1 MLKVSPRKSNETPE
15 EKRIKE
21 LTDLPGIGPT
31 TASKLIEAGYST
43 LESIAV
49 ATPQEIAN
57 AVGIPVTTAQRAIRA
72 AREAL
77 EIRFKTALEIKKER
91 MTIGKITTGSRS
103 LDDLLGGGVETRTIT
118 EFFGEFGSGKC
129 LAGDTPILVVS
140 EKMGRTAI
148 EYIEIEKLYEKALKE
163 HKEKR
168 FEEGFVVPLK
178 VKVLSMINSGLSIT
192 YALSSYIYKEQVT
205 NLIELTLEDN
215 NKLRITPRHPLPVI
229 RENGIKWIP
238 AALVNKGDRIV
249 SIKNDDINKILKYSK
264 NIIKEITNSKTIYDK
279 KQIQYNDAVYDLVIP
294 RYHNFVAG
302 DSFTIVHNTQIS
314 HQLAV
319 NVQLPEEQGGL
330 SGKAVYIDSEGTFRW
345 ERIEAMARALGLD
358 PDQVMENIFYIR
370 AVNSDHQMAIV
381 EELTE
386 MIPEHNIKLVVVDSV
401 TGHFRAE
408 YPGREN
414 LAARQQKL
422 NRHLHQLMKIAEIY
436 NVAVVITNQVMA
448 RPDVFYGDPTQAVGG
463 HVLYHAPGVR
473 VQLRKSRGNKR
484 IARIVD
490 APHLPE
496 GEAVFA
502 ITPEGIRDSLE

>member
-1 MLKVSPRKSNETPE
+1 MVKYDMAPRKSEDNATED
-15 EKRIKE
+15 KKIRE

-31 TASKLIEAGYST
+31 TASKLVEAGYST

-49 ATPQEIAN
+49 ATPQEISA
-57 AVGIPVTTAQRAIRA
+57 AVGIPLTTAQRAIKA

-77 EIRFKTALEIKKER
+77 EIRFKTALEVKRER
-91 MTIGKITTGSRS
+91 MTVGKITTGSKS

-129 LAGDTPILVVS
+129 LSADTPV
-140 EKMGRTAI
+140 
-148 EYIEIEKLYEKALKE
+148 YIVNKKA
-163 HKEKR
+163 
-168 FEEGFVVPLK
+168 
-178 VKVLSMINSGLSIT
+178 SGLYMEEYEIQDLFMRASLRERTEKVDIGEAIKTDYTVIT
-192 YALSSYIYKEQVT
+192 IEQGGSSVKLARSSYIYREHVLYLVKMALDDGNVIKT
-205 NLIELTLEDN
+205 TLSH
-215 NKLRITPRHPLPVI
+215 RLPVLSSEGKI
-229 RENGIKWIP
+229 MWRPSYLIKP
-238 AALVNKGDRIV
+238 GD
-249 SIKNDDINKILKYSK
+249 ILLGVDASYGDKLSLK
-264 NIIKEITNSKTIYDK
+264 NIPIQPKRVVNIQLIKYDD
-279 KQIQYNDAVYDLVIP
+279 YVYDLVVP
-294 RYHNFVAG
+294 GTHNFLAG
-302 DSFTIVHNTQIS
+302 DTKLFAHNTQLS
-314 HQLAV
+314 HQLSV
-319 NVQLPEEQGGL
+319 NVQLPPERGGL

-345 ERIEAMARALGLD
+345 ERIETMAVALGLD
-358 PDQVMENIFYIR
+358 PDSVMENIFYIR

-381 EELTE
+381 EELTD
-386 MIPEHNIKLVVVDSV
+386 MIPENNIRLVIVDSV

-502 ITPEGIRDSLE
+502 ITPEGVRDVVE